1 MPATPSGSGGGGSG
15 GGEGAASSVHVVV
28 RVRPQNAKEEA
39 AGGKVA
45 VKVSKEEIQVDNV
58 GSLSGE
64 GVSRFTF
71 DRVFQPESTQAEV
84 FESIGRPLV
93 ENVFEGYNG
102 TIFAYGQTS
111 SGKTHTMQGPNITD
125 PELAG
130 IIPRTVEAIFQ
141 YIARAGENMEFTV
154 RGSYVEIYLE
164 RIRDLLD
171 VSRQNL
177 QVREDPNRGIYVEHM
192 SERYV
197 NSFEEMME
205 LMALGA
211 GNRAQ
216 AATGMNEGSS
226 RSHSVFVLQLVQ
238 TDTTTGTTK
247 TSKINLVDLAGSEMV
262 RKTGATGDRLDEA
275 KMINL
280 SLSALG
286 KVINALTDGKSAHVP
301 YRDSKLT
308 RMLQESLGGNART
321 WLVINVSPSSYNALE
336 TINTLRFGNRAKAIK
351 NKAVVNQVRTVEE
364 LEALLAQAERA
375 IDVQAQYIEK
385 LKRRL
390 AQGGDDSR
398 GDNAEA
404 KKASADDG
412 EDGNR
417 QSSEDLAKQIVTL
430 ELQIKELR
438 DAHESDVQELE
449 RSNAEIQILSQE
461 LNEAK
466 RSGSGNG
473 AGISGGVGGGQAGD
487 GTGVEAPLTPAAA
500 GSAEQIATAQA
511 EKEALQNKL
520 DEAESKYAHLE
531 HQLKEVELNVNTL
544 QKENERLNKEL
555 DAVPIGAPAASV
567 ASAVEAPAV
576 GPDAPLEE
584 QLAAAKEEARRLRAD
599 LEQKTGTYEATIQ
612 DLRSKVGE
620 SSSEAG
626 AGTGTSD
633 GAAVAAAAAATS
645 ASAASGGA
653 EGKSMDPALEQR
665 LYQLI
670 AVHKQLLR
678 KYAYAE
684 LAAAEKT
691 QLLTLKEE
699 RIKVLEN
706 NIKSKEFNFRAQAE
720 RHALEIEDM
729 QIERQKE
736 VQQLQLEVARARRE
750 LNEQKSSFGAKAL
763 AFMNKTASGVSPGR
777 STASPL
783 SKSPP
788 QGNRIVKPL
797 RGGGDASSGQSAAST
812 GGGGGVF
819 GWLSSSSKTTQGSS
833 SAHEEGAQG
842 EKPPSP
848 PSAGASS

>member
-1 MPATPSGSGGGGSG
+1 MAPAN
-15 GGEGAASSVHVVV
+15 AAESASAVHVVV
-28 RVRPQNAKEEA
+28 RVRPQNAKEDA
-39 AGGKVA
+39 AGGKPA
-45 VKVSKEEIQVDNV
+45 VQVKNNEITVDNV
-58 GSLSGE
+58 SAGDGYT
-64 GVSRFTF
+64 RFTF
-71 DRVFQPESTQAEV
+71 DHIFNPDSKQADVFKA
-84 FESIGRPLV
+84 IGRPLV

-111 SGKTHTMQGPNITD
+111 SGKTHTMQGPSITD
-125 PELAG
+125 PEMAG
-130 IIPRTVEAIFQ
+130 IIPRTVEAIFDT
-141 YIARAGENMEFTV
+141 IARAGENMEFTV

-171 VSRQNL
+171 PTRQNL
-177 QVREDPNRGIYVEHM
+177 QVREDPNKGIYVEGM

-211 GNRAQ
+211 SHRAQ

-336 TINTLRFGNRAKAIK
+336 TLNTLRFGNRAKAIK
-351 NKAVVNQVRTVEE
+351 NKAVVNQIRTVEE

-385 LKRRL
+385 LKSRL
-390 AQGGDDSR
+390 ASGAGASARSLKDDGIVSESNT
-398 GDNAEA
+398 DEAEA
-404 KKASADDG
+404 NV
-412 EDGNR
+412 EDVQNT
-417 QSSEDLAKQIVTL
+417 EDLTKQVVTL
-430 ELQIKELR
+430 ELQIKELQ
-438 DAHESDVQELE
+438 DSHENDVRELE
-449 RSNAEIQILSQE
+449 RSNAEIQILTQE
-461 LNEAK
+461 LNETK
-466 RSGSGNG
+466 Q
-473 AGISGGVGGGQAGD
+473 QA
-487 GTGVEAPLTPAAA
+487 PSAAIT
-500 GSAEQIATAQA
+500 EQLASIQA

-531 HQLKEVELNVNTL
+531 HQYKEVELNVSTL

-555 DAVPIGAPAASV
+555 DALPAGPIAAQGAATGT
-567 ASAVEAPAV
+567 SAESSTAV
-576 GPDAPLEE
+576 SPDAPVEE
-584 QLAAAKEEARRLRAD
+584 QLNAAKAELQRLRAELD
-599 LEQKTGTYEATIQ
+599 QTSNSYEATIK
-612 DLRSKVGE
+612 DLRNRLG
-620 SSSEAG
+620 SE
-626 AGTGTSD
+626 D
-633 GAAVAAAAAATS
+633 EE
-645 ASAASGGA
+645 
-653 EGKSMDPALEQR
+653 EGSHEKEEPTKSIDPALEQR

-691 QLLTLKEE
+691 QLLALKEE

-729 QIERQKE
+729 QLERQKE
-736 VQQLQLEVARARRE
+736 MQQLQLELSRARRE
-750 LNEQKSSFGAKAL
+750 LTEQKSSFGAKAL
-763 AFMNKTASGVSPGR
+763 AFMNKSRSP
-777 STASPL
+777 
-783 SKSPP
+783 
-788 QGNRIVKPL
+788 QNGNRIVKPM
-797 RGGGDASSGQSAAST
+797 RGGASRNSFDEAADAKAPTPPKPKSSG
-812 GGGGGVF
+812 GVLA
-819 GWLSSSSKTTQGSS
+819 WLSPSRAAPAQESFNTETSTHQHDS
-833 SAHEEGAQG
+833 SAQGHDQSSDHHDEEEDHESEN
-842 EKPPSP
+842 PSLEV
-848 PSAGASS
+848 